1 MTASLSRILLVAR
14 HTAGEAARQ
23 KYLFVAAALAAGV
36 AALSLALR
44 ALDFVGSELKFIAD
58 IGFGALFLF
67 GSVLA
72 VVLTTHLFFTEIDN
86 RTALTVLAR
95 PLRRWEFLTGKLL
108 GVWALLTGLAAGVFA
123 VTGAILFSRHAEMAA
138 LANAAGNPVPGLDH
152 AGFAL
157 FTLLQVMRL
166 GLVAAMTLFV
176 CTYARSAL
184 FAYGSAFGFLF
195 AGQTLWLAR
204 DWADTEAGAT
214 RTALKALLSAAPD
227 LQAFNLAEALVF
239 PKKAAP
245 YADAWLT
252 LPYGLVWMAVLVA
265 LGARLFRNREI

>member
-44 ALDFVGSELKFIAD
+44 ALDFGGSELKF
-58 IGFGALFLF
+58 
-67 GSVLA
+67 
-72 VVLTTHLFFTEIDN
+72 FTEIDH
-86 RTALTVLAR
+86 RTALPVLAR
-95 PLRRWEFLTGKLL
+95 PLRRWEFRTGKLL